1 MACSCV
7 DVRCG
12 DASALTSDDR
22 GVGGLMTGQDWMRA
36 AAATAAEP
44 QSTAIPRLVDSRGI
58 VLVKLPGPGKSWVP
72 IY

>member
-1 MACSCV
+1 
-7 DVRCG
+7 
-12 DASALTSDDR
+12 
-22 GVGGLMTGQDWMRA
+22 MTGQDWMRA
-36 AAATAAEP
+36 AAAAEP

>member
-1 MACSCV
+1 M
-7 DVRCG
+7 RCG

-36 AAATAAEP
+36 AAAEP